1 MKGIIRILFLVVALT
16 TFCGTISAQ
25 TGKQRQRLTREQL
38 AEVQAKHI
46 AKEMKM
52 DDATSQRFIDTFCQ
66 FQRDIWALGPRPK
79 QPHDQMTDEETEQAL
94 KDRFAH
100 SQKIL
105 DLRQKYYGIYS
116 EFLTQKQIRRVYELE
131 RQMMG
136 RLSKHGKSKRPKR

>member
-1 MKGIIRILFLVVALT
+1 MKGIIRLWLLAVTLT
-16 TFCGTISAQ
+16 AFGSTISAQ
-25 TGKQRQRLTREQL
+25 SHRQHLTREQL

-46 AKEMKM
+46 AKEMAL

-79 QPHDQMTDEETEQAL
+79 QPHRQMTDKETEQAL

-105 DLRQKYYGIYS
+105 DLRQQYYGIYS
-116 EFLTQKQIRRVYELE
+116 EFLTQQQIQRMYELE
-131 RQMMG
+131 RQMMD
-136 RLSKHGKSKRPKR
+136 RLSRHAQNKQRKR

>member
-1 MKGIIRILFLVVALT
+1 MKGIIRLLFWVVALT
-16 TFCGTISAQ
+16 TFCGTVSAQ
-25 TGKQRQRLTREQL
+25 TGKQRLTREQL

-46 AKEMKM
+46 AKEMAM

-79 QPHDQMTDEETEQAL
+79 QP
-94 KDRFAH
+94 H

-131 RQMMG
+131 RQMMD
-136 RLSKHGKSKRPKR
+136 RLSKHGKGKRANR

>member
-1 MKGIIRILFLVVALT
+1 MKGIIRLWLLAVTLT
-16 TFCGTISAQ
+16 TFSSTVSAQ
-25 TGKQRQRLTREQL
+25 SHRQRLTREQL

-46 AKEMKM
+46 AKEMAL

-79 QPHDQMTDEETEQAL
+79 QPHRQMTDEETELAL

-105 DLRQKYYGIYS
+105 DLRQQYYGIYS
-116 EFLTQKQIRRVYELE
+116 EFLTQQQIQRMYELE
-131 RQMMG
+131 RQMMD
-136 RLSKHGKSKRPKR
+136 RLSRHAQNKQRKR